1 MIVLLV
7 GWVPEIV
14 PLVKKESETLLV
26 GPPERLLVV
35 GRPEIP
41 VRVPLVETKSEI
53 ILVGTPALRE
63 YSCY

>member
-1 MIVLLV
+1 MPTQLKLTI
-7 GWVPEIV
+7 
-14 PLVKKESETLLV
+14 PLVEKESETLLV
-26 GPPERLLVV
+26 GPPERALVV

-53 ILVGTPALRE
+53 ILVDTPALRE

>member
-1 MIVLLV
+1 MRVPIV
-7 GWVPEIV
+7 E
-14 PLVKKESETLLV
+14 KESETLLV
-26 GPPERLLVV
+26 DPSETVLVV
-35 GRPEIP
+35 GRPEIVP